1 MLRSRL
7 PPHLRQVGA
16 SSVPPGSAA
25 VQEAERLEQLR
36 LEYLEGMPMAEFHRL
51 LTESGEYAVS
61 YAAVRNYHTGRKAPV
76 DYYAHVCRVFG
87 VRLEWLLFG
96 EGEMTPSL
104 QLAREER
111 VSSPEWTDSLPR
123 VAPTIWDPADQITQ
137 AAFLECLQRL
147 ELARPGGRTLSAK
160 QRENLA
166 RVLDTLV
173 GGILWILRGD
183 KEIPRSFVQ
192 LILLAVSEAIP
203 EPGKG
208 STYQD
213 ILKRMKMRDEGG

>member
-1 MLRSRL
+1 M
-7 PPHLRQVGA
+7 PPKNT
-16 SSVPPGSAA
+16 AA
-25 VQEAERLEQLR
+25 PEAERLEQLR

-76 DYYAHVCRVFG
+76 DYYAQVCRIFG

-96 EGEMTPSL
+96 DGEMTPAL

-111 VSSPEWTDSLPR
+111 ASSAEWTDSLPR
-123 VAPTIWDPADQITQ
+123 VAPTIWDPADQVTQ
-137 AAFLECLQRL
+137 AAFLECLQRM
-147 ELARPGGRTLSAK
+147 ELARPGSRPLSAK

-173 GGILWILRGD
+173 GGILWIVRGD
-183 KEIPRSFVQ
+183 REIPRSFVK
-192 LILLAVSEAIP
+192 LILLAIAEAIP
-203 EPGKG
+203 EPGSG

-213 ILKRMKMRDEGG
+213 VLKRIKMRDEGS

>member
-1 MLRSRL
+1 M
-7 PPHLRQVGA
+7 PPKNT
-16 SSVPPGSAA
+16 AA
-25 VQEAERLEQLR
+25 PEAERLEQLR

-76 DYYAHVCRVFG
+76 DYYAQVCRIFG

-96 EGEMTPSL
+96 DGEMTPAL

-111 VSSPEWTDSLPR
+111 ASSAEWTDSLPR
-123 VAPTIWDPADQITQ
+123 VAPTIWDPADQVTQ
-137 AAFLECLQRL
+137 AAFLECLQRM
-147 ELARPGGRTLSAK
+147 ELARPGSRPLSAK

-173 GGILWILRGD
+173 GGILWIVRGD
-183 KEIPRSFVQ
+183 REISRSFVR
-192 LILLAVSEAIP
+192 LILLAIAEAIP
-203 EPGKG
+203 EPGSG

-213 ILKRMKMRDEGG
+213 VLKRIKMRDEGS